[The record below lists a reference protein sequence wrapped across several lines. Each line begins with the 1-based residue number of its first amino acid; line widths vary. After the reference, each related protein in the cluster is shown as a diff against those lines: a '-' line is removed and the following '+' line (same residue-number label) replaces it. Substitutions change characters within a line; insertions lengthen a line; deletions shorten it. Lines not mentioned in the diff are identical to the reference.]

1 MLQWYGLNLYIR
13 AHPEAATMNL
23 VPAKDKL
30 RDRGT
35 LRAVFEEIRVQVLPT
50 PTSPTTDQFGLQ
62 W

>member
-1 MLQWYGLNLYIR
+1 
-13 AHPEAATMNL
+13 MNL